1 MKKIIGLLTILLFT
15 TTVFGVINIGDRSH
29 IEYGVWSEKTNMV
42 HFTTEWNGHKYFYML
57 AYEPNFSV
65 GTYDGMERNV
75 YLYAY
80 LIDVPYRESW
90 SESQNKREKE
100 LSLEGARW
108 IRVSDAVLNNYYI
121 DWFNYQDV
129 DFFTYDKDYQNSS
142 NSSVVVEGNTVTFTL
157 GIHKKENGS
166 VTVKDEIIVL
176 EAIQNRASSG
186 YYYRVKND

>member
-15 TTVFGVINIGDRSH
+15 TSVFGVINIGDRSH

-42 HFTTEWNGHKYFYML
+42 HFTTEWNGHKYFYIL
-57 AYEPNFSV
+57 AYEPNFSR

-80 LIDVPYRESW
+80 NITPP
-90 SESQNKREKE
+90 NPKEKYVHQE
-100 LSLEGARW
+100 RW
-108 IRVSDAVLNNYYI
+108 IRVSDAVLNNYYR
-121 DWFNYQDV
+121 DFKNYQDV
-129 DFFTYDKDYQNSS
+129 DFFTYNKNYQNSS
-142 NSSVVVEGNTVTFTL
+142 HSSVVVEGNTVTFTL
-157 GIHKKENGS
+157 GIHKKENGR

-176 EAIQNRASSG
+176 EAIENRASNG